1 MEEKYEIKI
10 LGYNLTLKNGN
21 DGIEVYDENG
31 QLLVVAKDMELPD
44 SKYYDDEWVW
54 TLNEI
59 RKLIQKI
66 KTYPIID
73 GDWYMDFVEKSEY
86 YTGDDDKY
94 VKLDNGD
101 IWRLTKKEINELRKN
116 NGSDFEYNRHF
127 KTYVHYS

>member
-1 MEEKYEIKI
+1 MEEKYEIQI

-66 KTYPIID
+66 KTYPIIN
-73 GDWYMDFVEKSEY
+73 GDWYMDFVEKSKY

-94 VKLDNGD
+94 VTLDNGD
-101 IWRLTKKEINELRKN
+101 IWQLTKKEINELRKN

-127 KTYVHYS
+127 KTYIQYS